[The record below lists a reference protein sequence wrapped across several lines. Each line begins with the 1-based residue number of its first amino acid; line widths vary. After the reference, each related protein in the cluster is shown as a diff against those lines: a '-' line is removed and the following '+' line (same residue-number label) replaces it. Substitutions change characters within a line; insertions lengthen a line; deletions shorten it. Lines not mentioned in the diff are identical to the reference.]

1 MSENKVFN
9 PLDKANIGKSVSSAI
24 LTQPIIPMA
33 ELDDFIGAG
42 VYAII
47 TLVPFRYTKKSLKKT
62 EALFASRF
70 TQEKPCLKGP
80 EKAI

>member
-42 VYAII
+42 VYAIY
-47 TLVPFRYTKKSLKKT
+47 YTGSFPLYKKN
-62 EALFASRF
+62 R
-70 TQEKPCLKGP
+70 
-80 EKAI
+80 